1 MFASRPPH
9 GEPGAG
15 MGLAPATP
23 VTGTARPSRPLDPIP
38 VPVIRAE
45 PSDTQVQQDWN
56 MPPEGNL
63 FMRLPIG
70 KTILIGSAGL
80 GKGRL
85 MGSPRM
91 PITAR
96 GRLSA
101 VLPI

>member
-1 MFASRPPH
+1 
-9 GEPGAG
+9 
-15 MGLAPATP
+15 
-23 VTGTARPSRPLDPIP
+23 
-38 VPVIRAE
+38 
-45 PSDTQVQQDWN
+45 